1 VEEESDGWPVPDDP
15 TLRDAARALEAHG
28 FAGELWD
35 RDWRLAYLTTEYRLL
50 VSAGRYHA
58 DVPGRGE
65 FFLSPA
71 MCAARDAW
79 PTGPTF
85 ESLRDSLPE
94 WGGFLMA
101 TAPVSRED
109 LIEAADPRLRAV
121 LSTIDPAPAPPLWSV
136 RVDVRFGR
144 EIIGNDVLITRL
156 HDGAGAR
163 AGYSIVVK
171 PEIRAG
177 VLGMLALGDA
187 RLFERMS
194 SLLEPARRPAAI
206 VFADLE
212 GSSALARRLS
222 TAAYFKLIRRV
233 ASAADRAVVERG
245 GIVGKHVGD
254 GVTAFFLAE
263 NAPSESAAARAA
275 IEGTSAIR
283 AAAHRAA
290 ERCGLEPSEVT
301 MRFGLHWG
309 STLYVGRLLTS
320 GRAEVTAL
328 GDEVNEAARIEACA
342 VGGRALASKA
352 LIERIDNRDA
362 EALGLDPAGLSYTP
376 LAELSTAGEKAR
388 RDAPAIAVCEL

>member
-85 ESLRDSLPE
+85 ESLRDS
-94 WGGFLMA
+94 
-101 TAPVSRED
+101 
-109 LIEAADPRLRAV
+109 
-121 LSTIDPAPAPPLWSV
+121 
-136 RVDVRFGR
+136 
-144 EIIGNDVLITRL
+144 
-156 HDGAGAR
+156 
-163 AGYSIVVK
+163 
-171 PEIRAG
+171 
-177 VLGMLALGDA
+177 
-187 RLFERMS
+187 
-194 SLLEPARRPAAI
+194 
-206 VFADLE
+206 
-212 GSSALARRLS
+212 
-222 TAAYFKLIRRV
+222 
-233 ASAADRAVVERG
+233 
-245 GIVGKHVGD
+245 
-254 GVTAFFLAE
+254 
-263 NAPSESAAARAA
+263 
-275 IEGTSAIR
+275 
-283 AAAHRAA
+283 
-290 ERCGLEPSEVT
+290 EPSAVT